1 MTSVLKLRARHS
13 FVPSPRSASKTRR
26 VITAL
31 LCCALGAG
39 IAASEPPSAE
49 YHPLSVELLS
59 YLDVNHLHPGSTFF
73 VKVLGDWTGLGCSLR
88 DAQILEAN
96 VQVST
101 PRNKHSGPSQLA
113 ASFDKIPCLGNRA
126 TIDLVLAAAF
136 FNSADN
142 VPNSPFPI
150 VHSSAAQGGAAN
162 SIQRSVNVLELEMA
176 GLSSKGPVRPSVK
189 PGEVMGMKDL
199 TLRMGAGPG
208 KSSILESSKHD
219 VWLDK
224 AAIFLL
230 VPASVALQHLS
241 SPSVEISQSHEAGSP
256 APEPSE
262 EHETEAAGTNIP
274 STAPVAPAPPREFL
288 PCEPP
293 TCNAEVPL
301 AAPGNLG
308 KAVQSI
314 PMRPLG
320 YAPRP
325 QRKIGELDNDDA
337 VVWLGSHQVMVAFNP
352 HKLVPREAAPAEP
365 VRRIHS
371 VILDVTT
378 RKVLRTADWELSD
391 RQPYLWQLSNN
402 RVLVH
407 VGNELRVLGEDLN
420 VETRIPLDGP
430 LAFVRTS
437 PNGEMMAVAVTHERH
452 SPELHRKLRDAL
464 DEDPDE
470 DVQIRILDKN
480 SQTVAQA
487 TSSRGIM
494 PPILLDEGQA
504 RLLAAPSDK
513 YRLEMLPW
521 QGKPGTI
528 ARFTS
533 ACVPSISSFAP
544 NLLFV
549 ATCAP
554 QTHIHEYRVLRP
566 NGAVVLHGKSDPQ
579 NLGQDAL
586 GAPQKFAVRVL
597 HATHPIAEGSAFF
610 GSDLDSAEVR
620 IYRSDNGE
628 TVSAV
633 RTEMPPPSRG
643 AFALSSDGSHL
654 AILSDSKINIFS
666 LP

>member
-1 MTSVLKLRARHS
+1 MSSVLQKRTRHS
-13 FVPSPRSASKTRR
+13 FVPLPRNAPWTKR
-26 VITAL
+26 VITL
-31 LCCALGAG
+31 LCCALCTG
-39 IAASEPPSAE
+39 IAGSETKSAE
-49 YHPLSVELLS
+49 YHPISVELLS
-59 YLDVNHLHPGSTFF
+59 YLDVHHLHPGSTFF
-73 VKVLGDWTGLGCSLR
+73 VKVMSDWTGQGCSLR

-96 VQVST
+96 VVVST
-101 PRNKHSGPSQLA
+101 LRNKRSSPSQLA
-113 ASFDKIPCLGNRA
+113 ASFDKVPCLGNKG

-136 FNSADN
+136 FNSAEN
-142 VPNSPFPI
+142 IPNSPFPI
-150 VHSSAAQGGAAN
+150 VHSSVAQGGAPN
-162 SIQRSVNVLELEMA
+162 SISRSVNVLELEMA
-176 GLSSKGPVRPSVK
+176 GLSGKGPARPSLK
-189 PGEVMGMKDL
+189 PGEVIGMKDL

-224 AAIFLL
+224 EAVLLL
-230 VPASVALQHLS
+230 VPASVAQQHPS
-241 SPSVEISQSHEAGSP
+241 SPSVETIQSHEGGAP
-256 APEPSE
+256 AAEPSGE
-262 EHETEAAGTNIP
+262 PETEAAGLNIP
-274 STAPVAPAPPREFL
+274 AAPPSSPAPPHEFL

-293 TCNAEVPL
+293 SCNVEAPL
-301 AAPGNLG
+301 AVPGPLD

-314 PMRPLG
+314 AMRPLG

-325 QRKIGELDNDDA
+325 QRKVGELDNDEA
-337 VVWLGSHQVMVAFNP
+337 LVWLGPHQVMVAFNP
-352 HKLVPREAAPAEP
+352 HKLIPREAASTET

-371 VILDVTT
+371 VILDVST
-378 RKVLRTADWELSD
+378 RKVVRTADWELSD

-407 VGNELRVLGEDLN
+407 VGNELRVLREDLT

-437 PNGEMMAVAVTHERH
+437 PGGEMMAVAVTHERH
-452 SPELHRKLRDAL
+452 SAELHRKLRDAL

-480 SQTVAQA
+480 FQTVAQA

-494 PPILLDEGQA
+494 PPILLDEGQV
-504 RLLAAPSDK
+504 RLLAAPDAK

-554 QTHIHEYRVLRP
+554 QSHVHEYRVLRP
-566 NGAVVLHGKSDPQ
+566 NGSVVLHGKSDPQ

-586 GAPQKFAVRVL
+586 GTPEKFAVKVL
-597 HATHPIAEGSAFF
+597 HATHPIAEGSGFI

-620 IYRSDNGE
+620 IYRSDNGA

-654 AILSDSKINIFS
+654 AILSDSKVSIFS